1 MFKVIEYKFFGE
13 LSLLV
18 QRTRCKFGFSESCNL
33 KKKSLEIKTKE
44 ESCLNVFLMS
54 ASNTESKFQNTAY
67 CQVPSAS
74 LSHIEAHAGSFR
86 LSIKEGKFDVY
97 LL

>member
-1 MFKVIEYKFFGE
+1 
-13 LSLLV
+13 
-18 QRTRCKFGFSESCNL
+18 
-33 KKKSLEIKTKE
+33 
-44 ESCLNVFLMS
+44 MS

-74 LSHIEAHAGSFR
+74 LSRIEAPAGSFR

-97 LL
+97 LLWPLGKCWFPYYKHAIILVYSKVFIVWHSN